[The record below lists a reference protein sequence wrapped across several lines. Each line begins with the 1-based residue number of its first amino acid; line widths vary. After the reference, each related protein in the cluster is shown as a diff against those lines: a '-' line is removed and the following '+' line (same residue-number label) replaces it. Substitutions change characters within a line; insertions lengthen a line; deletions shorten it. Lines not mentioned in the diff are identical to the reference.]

1 MLLELLMSFVISIVA
16 GIVGSLIGIGG
27 GVIISPF
34 LSHLNYSPSQIS
46 STSLISVFSTSLSS
60 SFFYYRNKLISSKIG
75 LILSISSIPGTFI
88 GVVLSNLFSLSE
100 FKFYF
105 AFILIFTSL
114 YLIIKSKIK
123 KNDGP
128 QSTTYDIS
136 DNKKRICYVKL
147 FLLVFFS
154 FLAGIISSC
163 FGIGGGIIFVP
174 SLIILYKF
182 NMNNAA
188 ATSQFALL
196 FTSLSGLSI
205 YMYYGNPNY
214 SIGFIL
220 AIGSLLGGLI
230 GSKIS
235 SKTNSNTLQKIF
247 SIVLVIVSIKLLYD
261 VFFIN

>member
-1 MLLELLMSFVISIVA
+1 MLLEVLMSFLISIVA
-16 GIVGSLIGIGG
+16 GIIGSLVGIGG

-60 SFFYYRNKLISSKIG
+60 SFFYFRKNLISRKIG
-75 LILSISSIPGTFI
+75 FILSISSIPGTFF

-100 FKFYF
+100 FKFYL
-105 AFILIFTSL
+105 AFILIFTSF
-114 YLIIKSKIK
+114 YLIIKSKVK
-123 KNDGP
+123 KKDSL
-128 QSTTYDIS
+128 QSTTYHIS
-136 DNKKRICYVKL
+136 DNENKICYVKL

-163 FGIGGGIIFVP
+163 FGIGGGVIFVP

-182 NMNNAA
+182 NMINAA

-205 YMYYGNPNY
+205 YVYYGNPNY
-214 SIGFIL
+214 FIGLIL
-220 AIGSLLGGLI
+220 AIGSLLGGSI

-235 SKTNSNTLQKIF
+235 SKTNSNTLQIIF
-247 SIVLVIVSIKLLYD
+247 SIVLVTVSIKLLYD
-261 VFFIN
+261 VFYIT

>member
-1 MLLELLMSFVISIVA
+1 MLLEVLMSFLISIVA
-16 GIVGSLIGIGG
+16 GIVGSLVGIGG
-27 GVIISPF
+27 GIIISPF

-60 SFFYYRNKLISSKIG
+60 SFFYYRKNLISRKIG
-75 LILSISSIPGTFI
+75 LTISLSSIPGTFF
-88 GVVLSNLFSLSE
+88 GVLLSNLFSLSE

-114 YLIIKSKIK
+114 YLIIKSNIK
-123 KNDGP
+123 KNNVL
-128 QSTTYDIS
+128 QSTTYNITN
-136 DNKKRICYVKL
+136 NKNRIGYVKL
-147 FLLVFFS
+147 FLLISFS

-174 SLIILYKF
+174 SLIILYGF

-196 FTSLSGLSI
+196 FTSLSGLCI
-205 YMYYGNPNY
+205 YIYYGSPNY
-214 SIGFIL
+214 ILGFIL
-220 AIGSLLGGLI
+220 AIGSLLGGSI
-230 GSKIS
+230 GYKIS

-247 SIVLVIVSIKLLYD
+247 SIVLVIVSTKLLYD
-261 VFFIN
+261 VFI

>member
-1 MLLELLMSFVISIVA
+1 MLLEVIMSFLISIIA
-16 GIVGSLIGIGG
+16 GLVGSLVGIGG
-27 GVIISPF
+27 GVIISPY

-60 SFFYYRNKLISSKIG
+60 SFFYFRKKLISSKIG
-75 LILSISSIPGTFI
+75 LILSISSVPGTFF

-105 AFILIFTSL
+105 AFILIFTSF
-114 YLIIKSKIK
+114 YLIIKSKVK
-123 KNDGP
+123 RNNSL
-128 QSTTYDIS
+128 QSTTHNIS
-136 DNKKRICYVKL
+136 DNENRICYVKL

-182 NMNNAA
+182 NMINAA

-205 YMYYGNPNY
+205 YVYYGNPNY
-214 SIGFIL
+214 FIGFIL
-220 AIGSLLGGLI
+220 AIGSLLGGSI
-230 GSKIS
+230 GPKIS
-235 SKTNSNTLQKIF
+235 PKANSDTLQKIF

-261 VFFIN
+261 VFYIH